1 MDFRVIEAD
10 GRPCP
15 RSKAH
20 HPVLEGVVGCLDYLL
35 PIQEDPQT
43 AADEFGT
50 QFLPLAGLNLCLGL
64 LNRTRLTI
72 NILLKTD
79 LVIRCAG
86 ECQVVV
92 LVVLG
97 LQGEPAGWRLLIGA
111 GLEVSRQDGIGV
123 GGVGEREPRR
133 TGCAGLL
140 ERVWLRRRV
149 RLGLDAPGAGYGL
162 RTLWRTTG
170 AISIEGPVH
179 NGGWASAGIDLRR
192 DRLEV
197 GLGLAAAGQ
206 EEDHSHNER
215 TQVSAGH
222 LHRLP
227 FSESIR
233 PEAAGCSRPVYAG
246 TLCAG
251 G

>member
-1 MDFRVIEAD
+1 M
-10 GRPCP
+10 
-15 RSKAH
+15 
-20 HPVLEGVVGCLDYLL
+20 
-35 PIQEDPQT
+35 
-43 AADEFGT
+43 
-50 QFLPLAGLNLCLGL
+50 
-64 LNRTRLTI
+64 
-72 NILLKTD
+72 
-79 LVIRCAG
+79 
-86 ECQVVV
+86 
-92 LVVLG
+92 
-97 LQGEPAGWRLLIGA
+97 
-111 GLEVSRQDGIGV
+111 SRQDGIGV

-149 RLGLDAPGAGYGL
+149 RLGLDASGAGYGL

-215 TQVSAGH
+215 TQVSGDTFIDYPSLNRYGRKQPGAQGRRMTEH
-222 LHRLP
+222 
-227 FSESIR
+227 
-233 PEAAGCSRPVYAG
+233 
-246 TLCAG
+246 
-251 G
+251 